1 MMWKAFRQ
9 AVLHAAVLMLVLAA
23 TEAAAAQSGV
33 KLEKTPKTFQTF
45 FAAFKAAVRR
55 KQKATVASMT
65 EFPFD
70 YGFDAGDEG
79 KYTRTQFI
87 KNFTKIFG
95 SEGPL
100 FDAKNIEFRC
110 DARECVLDDMS
121 DASHFIFKKRGK
133 SYKFATYLSEP

>member
-1 MMWKAFRQ
+1 MMRKAFRQ
-9 AVLHAAVLMLVLAA
+9 AILHAAVLLLVLSAA
-23 TEAAAAQSGV
+23 TVMAQSGV
-33 KLEKTPKTFQTF
+33 RIEKTPKAFQTF
-45 FAAFKAAVRR
+45 FSKFKTAVRK
-55 KQKATVASMT
+55 KQKAAVASMT

-87 KNFTKIFG
+87 KNFTNIFG
-95 SEGPL
+95 SDEPL

-121 DASHFIFKKRGK
+121 HASHFIFKKRGK
-133 SYKFATYLSEP
+133 SYKFASYFSEP